1 MATIE
6 STIKQIAAEH
16 FPSYSYVFDNWL
28 EADSKLEHLDYPAI
42 VCVMPVSGRTDFRN
56 GRVYDT
62 ENIALAFL
70 DLAPRGADGEDNEDV
85 YSRMKVAGA
94 RFIDHINKTR
104 AFEPID
110 NVAYDVI
117 CENLTT
123 IVSGIMYQLTVTQ
136 RIGDCG
142 NV

>member
-1 MATIE
+1 MVTIE
-6 STIKQIAAEH
+6 SILKQIAEEH
-16 FPSYSYVFDNWL
+16 FKGYSYVFDNWL
-28 EADSKLEHLDYPAI
+28 DADAKLEHLDYPAI
-42 VCVMPVSGRTDFRN
+42 VCVMPVSGRTNFRN

-70 DLAPRGADGEDNEDV
+70 DLAPRGAEGEDNEEV

-94 RFIDHINKTR
+94 RFIDCVNKTR
-104 AFEPID
+104 VFEPID
-110 NVAYDVI
+110 NVTYDVI
-117 CENLTT
+117 CEGLSTV
-123 IVSGIMYQLTVTQ
+123 VSGIMYQLTITQ